1 METKEI
7 LQALPKLSVSDRL
20 KIAEA
25 ALLLIRQ
32 EQESIT
38 KEEQKHQ
45 MAIAAMT
52 AIADYSP
59 DSELIVFSDIEGE
72 DFYDY
77 PGDDLNESNA
87 HA

>member
-32 EQESIT
+32 EQQSIT
-38 KEEQKHQ
+38 KSKSINWQ
-45 MAIAAMT
+45 
-52 AIADYSP
+52 
-59 DSELIVFSDIEGE
+59 
-72 DFYDY
+72 
-77 PGDDLNESNA
+77 
-87 HA
+87 

>member
-1 METKEI
+1 MNSDRNSLRLPMTAKLGVKIVTTIFMKTKEI

-32 EQESIT
+32 EQQSIT

-45 MAIAAMT
+45 LAIAAMT
-52 AIADYSP
+52 AIAS
-59 DSELIVFSDIEGE
+59 
-72 DFYDY
+72 
-77 PGDDLNESNA
+77 
-87 HA
+87 